1 MDCVKLGDD
10 SLRTFGKQEEAAISG
25 SDNELL
31 GPGVQTLGGGGSKC
45 DVGVGAS
52 STSTNGMDGCIDP

>member
-25 SDNELL
+25 SDYELL
-31 GPGVQTLGGGGSKC
+31 GPGVQTLGSKC
-45 DVGVGAS
+45 DAEVGAS
-52 STSTNGMDGCIDP
+52 STSTNGMDGYIDP